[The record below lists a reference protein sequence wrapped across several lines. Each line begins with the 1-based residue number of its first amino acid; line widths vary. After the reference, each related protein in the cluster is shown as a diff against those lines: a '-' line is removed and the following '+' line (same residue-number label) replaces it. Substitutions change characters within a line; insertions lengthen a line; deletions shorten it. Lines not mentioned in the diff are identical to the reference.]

1 MLTMPYWL
9 TFQNRFSILTNFF
22 KIIVYSKNC
31 ITITL
36 FLVSS
41 MQILKKKIDFSWHE
55 WNIKCDAAVED
66 DVDYNQQITPQCDG
80 CLHILYVVTVMF

>member
-1 MLTMPYWL
+1 MK
-9 TFQNRFSILTNFF
+9 SIFF
-22 KIIVYSKNC
+22 IQINLQSNC
-31 ITITL
+31 IFQELDYYPFPCIKYAD
-36 FLVSS
+36 FE
-41 MQILKKKIDFSWHE
+41 KKIDFSWHE